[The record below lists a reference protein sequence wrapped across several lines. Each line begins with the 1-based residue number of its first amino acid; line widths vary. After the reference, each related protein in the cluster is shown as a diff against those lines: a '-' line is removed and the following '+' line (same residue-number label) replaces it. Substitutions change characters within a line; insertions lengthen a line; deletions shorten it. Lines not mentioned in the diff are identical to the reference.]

1 MPLRDNIM
9 LRPSPFVDLATLP
22 WLALPLGL
30 MNCSTTCP
38 CPTHWVWLKNL
49 VVPFSEI
56 MSCWDLHHLLIL
68 PLYHGTV
75 GTATLTDESLNHL
88 LISHPFSMIE
98 ELGFIIEWNYFI
110 FRPSPSI
117 HLPTLTCL
125 AFTLH
130 VIEMPP
136 IFCVCGV
143 MRKNWLEFSLAGDQ
157 SCYLFPCD

>member
-1 MPLRDNIM
+1 MPLRDNVL

-68 PLYHGTV
+68 PLYYSTV
-75 GTATLTDESLNHL
+75 GTATLTDESLYNL
-88 LISHPFSMIE
+88 LISHPLSTIE
-98 ELGFIIEWNYFI
+98 ELSVTIEWDNAML
-110 FRPSPSI
+110 RPSQSVD
-117 HLPTLTCL
+117 LPTLPQL
-125 AFTLH
+125 ALPLDVNYRGNISIPEIPYQHTWYYPSNYKIILH
-130 VIEMPP
+130 
-136 IFCVCGV
+136 
-143 MRKNWLEFSLAGDQ
+143 N
-157 SCYLFPCD
+157 